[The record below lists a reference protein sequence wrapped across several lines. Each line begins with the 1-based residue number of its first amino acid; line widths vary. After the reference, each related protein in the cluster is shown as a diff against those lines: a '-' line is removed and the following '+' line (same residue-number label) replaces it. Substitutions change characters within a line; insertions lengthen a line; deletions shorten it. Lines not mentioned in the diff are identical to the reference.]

1 MKMPAFNRVVIIIS
15 REDYT
20 YNLGG
25 VNKVIVAQT
34 NMFKSR
40 QIASI
45 FICPFHI
52 MKGKICKNQWL
63 IRVDG
68 ELAFTGSSNQII
80 DYLSSLNSHQ
90 YKTCGTILHHLKDVN
105 IDDLSGILTRI
116 KGNIYFYIHDYYS
129 ICPNGS
135 GNLLN
140 ENGQLCNIARIEEAN
155 CSSCL
160 MYKKESQEIK
170 KVFETL
176 RSRLTFIAPSDS
188 CKKIWCGFYK
198 EYQEQT
204 VVIYHQK
211 LALRSPIEKISLD
224 IPIRIAYIGK
234 QSVIK
239 GWEDFKL
246 IISKLAKLDKFY
258 SFFSLGEDR
267 ERIDNVN
274 NVRVDF
280 HEELNS
286 MVEAIKSNGV
296 QVVLLLSICPET
308 YSYTYYE
315 SFAANA
321 FILAYSN
328 SGNIADQIIKRGN
341 GRVFVS
347 AEEIISY
354 LQEPNNLIDD
364 FNLYIDRKTDIPSQ
378 LTENDQIIDIILKND
393 PVSITES
400 TQKYKPIITTVFKIG
415 YYILEN
421 KLKKYIKLIG

>member
-1 MKMPAFNRVVIIIS
+1 MKLPAFNRVVIIIS
-15 REDYT
+15 REDYA

-25 VNKVIVAQT
+25 VNKVIIAQT

-52 MKGKICKNQWL
+52 MKGRICKNQWL

-68 ELAFTGSSNQII
+68 ELAFTGSSDQII
-80 DYLSSLNSHQ
+80 DYLSSLSKHQ
-90 YKTCGTILHHLKDVN
+90 YKMCGTILHHLKDVN
-105 IDDLSGILTRI
+105 IDDLSRILTRI
-116 KGNIYFYIHDYYS
+116 KGKVYFYIHDYYS

-140 ENGQLCNIARIEEAN
+140 ENGQLCKIAKLEEAN
-155 CSSCL
+155 CTSCL
-160 MYKKESQEIK
+160 MYKKKSQEIK
-170 KVFETL
+170 KVFEIL

-211 LALRSPIEKISLD
+211 LAICPPIEKANLD
-224 IPIRIAYIGK
+224 IPIRIAHIGK

-246 IISKLAKLDKFY
+246 IVSKLAKLNKYY

-267 ERIDNVN
+267 EKIDNVK

-286 MVEAIKSNGV
+286 MVEAIKRNGV
-296 QVVLLLSICPET
+296 RVVLLLSICPET

-315 SFAANA
+315 SYAANT
-321 FILAYSN
+321 FILAYSI

-347 AEEIISY
+347 SDEIISY
-354 LQEPNNLIDD
+354 LQDPNNLIDD
-364 FNLYIDRKTDIPSQ
+364 LEFYINRKVDVPGQ
-378 LTENDQIIDIILKND
+378 LTENDQIIDIILKNV

-400 TQKYKPIITTVFKIG
+400 PQRSKTVIVPAFKIG
-415 YYILEN
+415 YYTLEN
-421 KLKKYIKLIG
+421 RIKKYIKLIG